1 MEKNLQT
8 KTINGVIWSG
18 IERFS
23 LQGVQFLIN
32 IIMARILLP
41 SDYGMIGMLAVF
53 LQISQ
58 AFIDSGFT
66 SALIQQKERTEVDY
80 STVFYFNVVL
90 SVAFYI
96 VIFLGAPLI
105 ASFYHLPALVPVTR
119 VVAVSLIISS
129 LSAIHKT
136 KLTINIDFRTQS
148 KVSLLSVI
156 VSGGIGVI
164 MAYNGFGVW
173 ALVYQTLINVTLQT
187 FFLYYYL
194 HWIPTCGFSIMSF
207 KKLFSFGS
215 KLLISGLIH
224 KIYYN
229 LYGIVIG
236 RKFSVVDLGY
246 YTRAEQ
252 FAFFPSSNINAVI
265 SRVMYPILSII
276 QDDDK
281 RLSSAY
287 RKYINFA
294 SFIIFP
300 LMVGLAAL
308 SSPLIDLL
316 LTDKWMMV
324 VPLLQILCLDW
335 MFDHLS
341 VINQNLLYVK
351 GRSDLALKVEI
362 IKKTIATTILF
373 LSIPFGIIG
382 MCWGRVL
389 YSLIAVYLNAYYT
402 KKLIGLS
409 FWMQM
414 KDIAPSLFTAFL
426 MGGLVY
432 LINWTDLDSCLQLLI
447 GFIVGVLFYFS
458 AMYIFQRHLVLNFLQ
473 LIKRNR

>member
-1 MEKNLQT
+1 M
-8 KTINGVIWSG
+8 
-18 IERFS
+18 
-23 LQGVQFLIN
+23 
-32 IIMARILLP
+32 
-41 SDYGMIGMLAVF
+41 
-53 LQISQ
+53 
-58 AFIDSGFT
+58 
-66 SALIQQKERTEVDY
+66 
-80 STVFYFNVVL
+80 
-90 SVAFYI
+90 
-96 VIFLGAPLI
+96 I
-105 ASFYHLPALVPVTR
+105 ASFYYLPALVPVTR

-136 KLTINIDFRTQS
+136 KLTIDIDFRTQS
-148 KVSLLSVI
+148 KVSLLSAI
-156 VSGGIGVI
+156 ASGGIGII

-194 HWIPTCGFSIMSF
+194 HWMPTCGFSVMSF

-252 FAFFPSSNINAVI
+252 FAFFLSSNINAVI
-265 SRVMYPILSII
+265 SRVMYPILSLI

-308 SSPLIDLL
+308 SSPLVDLL

-414 KDIAPSLFTAFL
+414 KDIAPSLFIAFL

-432 LINWTDLDSCLQLLI
+432 PINRTDLDSYLQLLV
-447 GFIVGVLFYFS
+447 GFIGGVFFYFS
-458 AMYIFQRHLVLNFLQ
+458 AMYIFQRNLVLNFLQ